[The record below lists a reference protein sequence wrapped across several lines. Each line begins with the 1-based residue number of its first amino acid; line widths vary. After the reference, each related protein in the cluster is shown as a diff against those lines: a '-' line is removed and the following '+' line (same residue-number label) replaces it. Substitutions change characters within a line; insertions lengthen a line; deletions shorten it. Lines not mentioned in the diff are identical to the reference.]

1 MYSEKFQDI
10 YFNEEGIE
18 ESQYVFIEGNQ
29 LHERFMLPKDFSVC
43 ELGFGTGL
51 NFLLTAK
58 IFLEKNQ
65 DHTLYYY
72 SIEKYPLKPAEIQ
85 KALNRFLEISLQL
98 KGLID
103 LFKKIYYP
111 IEGFSTVY
119 LHPRIR
125 LTLMIGDVVDM
136 LRLIPDNSKFDAWYL
151 DGFAPSKNPE
161 MWREEI
167 YQEMARL
174 SYNQTT
180 FATFSSAGIVK
191 RGLIKNGF
199 IIQKRKGF
207 KNKKEMLC
215 GYFLSN
221 EQKISPKIESVGII
235 GAGISGITTAI
246 LLLKRGYKV
255 FLFDRNA
262 DFLQGS
268 SGIDVASVMPYIS
281 TTKNNLSDYTL
292 KSYNYLLSFLLKFF
306 YKDFYKI
313 YKDTLILKKH
323 QYLEKLPFFV
333 ECYRIPSYCL
343 RKNQNCFINKRG
355 GIIDTKEFLNQIK
368 IVLNEYSDSFC
379 FYPNTEIIDVLSTK
393 ENILLQD
400 HKNSIYEVDAL
411 VFCNSY
417 DLEKFSLLSYI
428 DYQKVRGQ
436 FIRFNKKFIK
446 SLIKKN
452 IIADISLFAL
462 KEKIYL
468 GSSFE
473 YYLFSQNR
481 ERVSDQYILQK
492 LEQNFPSVFKEI
504 AQNHSHYEFTIPT
517 EAFVGFRCQSK
528 DYLPVVG
535 RLTHWETFIQNLK
548 NLNPNKR
555 YYYKDIFIPEHNN
568 IFIHACH
575 GTRGYTTSFLSS
587 EIIASMIH
595 QDPLPIESS
604 LLHDLSPARFVF
616 RKWRSS
622 QNRKIFNL

>member
-1 MYSEKFQDI
+1 MYSERFQDI
-10 YFNEEGIE
+10 YFNKDGIQ

-29 LHERFMLPKDFSVC
+29 LQERFSLPKDFAIC

-51 NFLLTAK
+51 NFLLTSK

-65 DHTLYYY
+65 NHTLYYY
-72 SIEKYPLKPAEIQ
+72 SIEKYPLKLAEIQ
-85 KALNRFLEISLQL
+85 KALHHFSEISSQL
-98 KGLID
+98 KDLID

-111 IEGFSTVY
+111 LEGFSTVY

-136 LRLIPDNSKFDAWYL
+136 LRLIPDNTKFDAWYL

-161 MWREEI
+161 MWREEV

-180 FATFSSAGIVK
+180 FATFSCAGIVK
-191 RGLIKNGF
+191 RGLVKNGF
-199 IIQKRKGF
+199 VIQKRKGY
-207 KNKKEMLC
+207 KNKKEMLW
-215 GYFLSN
+215 GYFHSN
-221 EQKISPKIESVGII
+221 EQKKPPKIESVGII

-255 FLFDRNA
+255 FLFEKNA

-268 SGIDVASVMPYIS
+268 SGIDIASVMPYIS
-281 TTKNNLSDYTL
+281 TVKNDLSDFTL
-292 KSYNYLLSFLLKFF
+292 KSYNYLLSFLLRFF
-306 YKDFYKI
+306 SNDFCKI
-313 YKDTLILKKH
+313 YKNLLILKKQ

-333 ECYRIPSYCL
+333 ERYRIPSFCI
-343 RKNQNCFINKRG
+343 RKYQNCFINRRS
-355 GIIDTKEFLNQIK
+355 GIIDTKELLNQFK
-368 IVLNEYSDSFC
+368 ILLNEYSDSFY
-379 FYPNTEIIDVLSTK
+379 FYPNTEIIDVLSNK
-393 ENILLQD
+393 EKIFLQD
-400 HKNSIYEVDAL
+400 QKNSVYKVDAL

-417 DLEKFSLLSYI
+417 NLEKFSLLSYI

-436 FIRFNKKFIK
+436 FISFNKKFIK
-446 SLIKKN
+446 SFIKKN

-462 KEKIYL
+462 KERIYL

-481 ERVSDQYILQK
+481 ENVSDQYILQK
-492 LEQNFPSVFKEI
+492 LEQNFPTIFGEI
-504 AQNHSHYEFTIPT
+504 AQNNPHYDFTIPT

-548 NLNPNKR
+548 SLNPNKR
-555 YYYKDIFIPEHNN
+555 YYYRDILIPEYNN
-568 IFIHACH
+568 IFIHSCH

-595 QDPLPIESS
+595 QDPLPIEVS
-604 LLHDLSPARFVF
+604 LLHSLSSARFVF

>member
-10 YFNEEGIE
+10 YFNKDGIQ

-29 LHERFMLPKDFSVC
+29 LQKRFSLPKDFSIC

-51 NFLLTAK
+51 NFLLTSK
-58 IFLEKNQ
+58 IFLEKNLN
-65 DHTLYYY
+65 HTLYYY

-85 KALNRFLEISLQL
+85 KALNHFSEISSQL
-98 KGLID
+98 KDLID
-103 LFKKIYYP
+103 LFKTIYYP

-119 LHPRIR
+119 FHPRIR

-136 LRLIPDNSKFDAWYL
+136 LRLIPDSSKFDAWYL

-180 FATFSSAGIVK
+180 FATFSCAGIVK
-191 RGLIKNGF
+191 RGLVKNGF
-199 IIQKRKGF
+199 VIQKRKGF
-207 KNKKEMLC
+207 KNKREMLL
-215 GYFLSN
+215 GYFYSN
-221 EQKISPKIESVGII
+221 EQKKHPKIESIGII
-235 GAGISGITTAI
+235 GGGISGITTAI
-246 LLLKRGYKV
+246 LLLKKGYKV
-255 FLFDRNA
+255 FLFEKNTDL
-262 DFLQGS
+262 LQGS
-268 SGIDVASVMPYIS
+268 SGIDIASVMPYIS
-281 TTKNNLSDYTL
+281 TTKNDLSDFTL
-292 KSYNYLLSFLLKFF
+292 KSYNYLLSFLLKYFN
-306 YKDFYKI
+306 KDFYKI
-313 YKDTLILKKH
+313 YKNILILKKQ
-323 QYLEKLPFFV
+323 QYLEKLPYFV
-333 ECYRIPSYCL
+333 ERYRIPSFCV
-343 RKNQNCFINKRG
+343 RKHQNCFINRRA
-355 GIIDTKEFLNQIK
+355 GIIDTKELLNQFK
-368 IVLNEYSDSFC
+368 TLLNEYSDSFC
-379 FYPNTEIIDVLSTK
+379 FYPNTEIIDVIFNK

-400 HKNSIYEVDAL
+400 HKNTLYEVDAL

-417 DLEKFSLLSYI
+417 DLEKFSFLYYV

-436 FIRFNKKFIK
+436 LIRFNKKYLK

-473 YYLFSQNR
+473 YYLSSHTR
-481 ERVSDQYILQK
+481 ENVSDQYILQK
-492 LEQNFPSVFKEI
+492 LEQNFPTIFGEI
-504 AQNHSHYEFTIPT
+504 AQNNPHYDFTIPT

-535 RLTHWETFIQNLK
+535 RLTHWETFIQYLI
-548 NLNPNKR
+548 NLNPNQR
-555 YYYKDIFIPEHNN
+555 YYYRDIPIPEYNN
-568 IFIHACH
+568 IFIHTCH

-595 QDPLPIESS
+595 QGPLPIEVSFMHSLSS
-604 LLHDLSPARFVF
+604 ARFVF
-616 RKWRSS
+616 RRWRSS